1 MRAKVYVQSASA
13 ALICFSL
20 GLPASAADL
29 GGEQIVEAPGGWVV
43 SGSADFVYATREQGE
58 NYPIIEN
65 TITGSTLVDSDNL
78 DFDWEPGLD
87 ARLNFTN
94 GVYGGGVRFFG
105 GFEFNDKTRATTS
118 PIFNFPTI
126 PPLFG
131 LAAANATVDYD
142 SSLDSVELNI
152 SRNFGPR
159 AAVFVGVRS
168 VMLDEKLTNRL
179 DFGGVNVAFVTFEA
193 DTFAIGPQ
201 IGGELHFGDRVFVDL
216 DGRIGALSTDSGL
229 AMSVG
234 QQIGPAFQASG
245 DQSDWIA
252 VAEGGI
258 AAGFRLGQ
266 SVALR
271 AGYRI
276 FYLSDVPTAPSIID
290 KTEVIPGTI
299 REAKDDVLVHGVT
312 LGLKVVY

>member
-1 MRAKVYVQSASA
+1 LGGAEETVAPVGGWTASASA
-13 ALICFSL
+13 
-20 GLPASAADL
+20 DL
-29 GGEQIVEAPGGWVV
+29 
-43 SGSADFVYATREQGE
+43 VYATREQGD
-58 NYPIIEN
+58 NYIIIED
-65 TITGSTLVDSDNL
+65 TITGDTLVDSNNL

-105 GFEFNDKTRATTS
+105 GFEFDDKARATTS
-118 PIFNFPTI
+118 PIFNFPTV

-131 LAAANATVDYD
+131 LGVANATVDYD

-168 VMLDEKLTNRL
+168 VMLDETLATRL
-179 DFGGVNVAFVTFEA
+179 DFGAANTAVVTFEA

-216 DGRIGALSTDSGL
+216 DGRIGALSADSGT
-229 AMSVG
+229 AMSVR
-234 QQIGPAFQASG
+234 QQIGPTFSASG
-245 DQSDWIA
+245 DQSNWIG

-258 AAGFRLGQ
+258 AAASN
-266 SVALR
+266 SVNR
-271 AGYRI
+271 RRC
-276 FYLSDVPTAPSIID
+276 APAIACS
-290 KTEVIPGTI
+290 T
-299 REAKDDVLVHGVT
+299 
-312 LGLKVVY
+312 